1 MTEFA
6 VFDVGK
12 WPIVNVKL
20 SGVPEDMIEFEDYL
34 KGFDLLYEKKRKFS
48 LIIDSTEI
56 GAISAYHIARQAFHM
71 HSNENNTK
79 KYVKKVALIIT
90 SDSIRKL
97 LNGLFQ
103 MRSPVCE
110 VEIFKCLDDCYQWIK
125 NDKNK
130 LIKNEK

>member
-6 VFDVGK
+6 VFDVGR

-34 KGFDLLYEKKRKFS
+34 KGFDLLYEKKREFS

-90 SDSIRKL
+90 SDSVRKL

-103 MRSPVCE
+103 MRKPVCE
-110 VEIFKCLDDCYQWIK
+110 VEIFKCLDDCHQWIK
-125 NDKNK
+125 NDRNK
-130 LIKNEK
+130 LMKNEK

>member
-20 SGVPEDMIEFEDYL
+20 SGIPEDMTEFEDYL
-34 KGFDLLYEKKRKFS
+34 KGFDLLYERKRKFS
-48 LIIDSTEI
+48 LVIDSTDI
-56 GAISAYHIARQAFHM
+56 GSISAYYIARQAFHM
-71 HSNENNTK
+71 HSNEDNTK
-79 KYVKKVALIIT
+79 KYVKKVFLIIT
-90 SDSIRKL
+90 SVSVRKL

-103 MRSPVCE
+103 MRKPVCE
-110 VEIFKCLDDCYQWIK
+110 VEIFKCLDDCHQWIK
-125 NDKNK
+125 NDRNK

>member
-6 VFDVGK
+6 VFDVGR

-34 KGFDLLYEKKRKFS
+34 KGFDLLYEKKREFS

-71 HSNENNTK
+71 YSNENNTK

-90 SDSIRKL
+90 SDSVRKL

-103 MRSPVCE
+103 MRKPVCE
-110 VEIFKCLDDCYQWIK
+110 VEIFKCLDDCHQWIK
-125 NDKNK
+125 NDRNK